1 MIDGMVKTSTNGSDQ
16 TLKRKR
22 LGQLGLLESHLEDV
36 IFRNHELLCLE
47 RIGLFVDSI
56 HLVRQ
61 GRVQDFMGHQKYPDL
76 MFLTDRGDVGIVE
89 VKRFGNRE
97 LRGRSVISQILD
109 YGAALGSL
117 DERSQV
123 ELFSQGL
130 SGCTRLEHVALKLVG
145 DPNRARWVAQSYRNR
160 LSQGQLHYIIACD
173 EAPEGLSEWIRSA
186 SKNDATDYQIS
197 VLEVSPFQDDEYPE
211 DVIWL
216 SQPIARTETIHRTT
230 VEVIRNDDSGQL
242 SVNISSESP
251 DTIEERAESDHPLVA
266 SGQRKFKNGVETVAE
281 EIGLPSE
288 MIRMALKSA
297 NQQAVSADWEW
308 AYDVFANPESE
319 RIAFLRGKRI
329 PGMVEGRYG
338 VNLAQPWR
346 PSVFVGYYFSSHD
359 HSIQPAGKGRGGDLS
374 IILDVTKNWGQRNSF
389 WETPEYRSL
398 CHRLAQQSGEW
409 TVSQG
414 NNLWHPL
421 MIHRP
426 MADLMKGAV
435 DESDMVNRWFIA
447 AKEGL
452 DMLLSGRELQAL
464 RDRLEGEGKV

>member
-1 MIDGMVKTSTNGSDQ
+1 MIDCMVKTSTNSPDRK
-16 TLKRKR
+16 LKRMR

-61 GRVQDFMGHQKYPDL
+61 GRVLDLLGHQKYPDL

-109 YGAALGSL
+109 YGAALGNL
-117 DERSQV
+117 DERSQA

-130 SGCTRLEHVALKLVG
+130 PGCTRLEHVALKLVG

-186 SKNDATDYQIS
+186 SRNDATDYQIS
-197 VLEVSPFQDDEYPE
+197 VLEVSPFQDGECPD
-211 DVIWL
+211 DIMWL

-230 VEVIRNDDSGQL
+230 VQVIRDDDSGQL

-251 DTIEERAESDHPLVA
+251 DTIEERAESDQPLEA
-266 SGQRKFKNGVETVAE
+266 SSQRKFRNGIKTISE

-288 MIRMALKSA
+288 MIRMALESA
-297 NQQAVSADWEW
+297 NQQGVKADWEW
-308 AYDVFANPESE
+308 AYDSFASPESE
-319 RIAFLRGKRI
+319 RIAFLRGKRM
-329 PGMVEGRYG
+329 PGMAEGRYG
-338 VNLAQPWR
+338 VNLAQLWK

-359 HSIQPAGKGRGGDLS
+359 HSIQPAGKGKGGDFS
-374 IILDVTKNWGQRNSF
+374 IILDVAKRWGKQNGF
-389 WETPEYRSL
+389 WGAPEYRSL
-398 CHRLAQQSGEW
+398 CNRLSQQSGEW

-426 MADLMKGAV
+426 MADVMKGAV
-435 DESDMVNRWFIA
+435 DESDMVSRWFSA
-447 AKEGL
+447 AKESL
-452 DMLLSGRELQAL
+452 DMLFSGGELQAL
-464 RDRLEGEGKV
+464 RDRLESEGQE